1 MSQSKL
7 TALVLASLV
16 LVINIKLTAASSFR
30 VEDIQVEGL
39 QRIEAGT
46 VFTYLPIKIGDTFDD
61 RRSAEIVREL
71 FKTGFFSDVSL
82 YHKGNILVVKVKE
95 RPAIADINFSGNKD
109 ISDEDLTT
117 ALKGVGIAKG
127 RVFNRSILERLEN
140 ELRQQYFARG
150 KYNVQVNT
158 KVSKLPRNRVS
169 IDIDISEGE
178 VARIKRIN
186 IVGNKDFDEDE
197 LKANFDS
204 GVPPWYLFLSGKDK
218 YSKQKLA
225 GDLEKLRSF
234 YLDKGYLKFNI
245 DSTQVSITPDKRD
258 IYITIN
264 INEGN
269 KYTVS
274 EVKLAGNFIVPEE
287 ELRNLL
293 VIHKG
298 EIFSR
303 SKVVET
309 TDAISRRLGNDGYA
323 FANINPIP
331 EIDETKREVSL
342 TFFIDPGQRI
352 YVRRIN
358 FLGNAATRDEVFRR
372 EMRQLE
378 GGWYSLKNINLSR
391 RRLERLSYVESVD
404 IKTERVA
411 GVDDLVDLD
420 ITIKERL
427 SGSFAIGAGFSQAQG
442 VLFNLSLTQDNFL
455 GTGRKVGVRFDNSSV
470 NTIYSLSYTNP
481 YYTIDGV
488 SRGFSLSYSETDA
501 AEANVSDYF
510 ADRFAGNVNYGIPL
524 TEVDTVRAS
533 AGIDNIK
540 ISTTTN
546 TPTQILDFLDQNGD
560 KYTNFALTGSFIHDT
575 RNRTVFADRGN
586 LQRMDLEVAI
596 PGSNLQYFKLDYTN
610 QHYFPIR
617 KWLTSLLD
625 GEVSWGDSYKG
636 TTDLPFFEKFYA
648 GGLRSV
654 RGYKSNTLGP
664 RDSRNN
670 PFGGNFRVLA
680 KAELLFPALFFEETK
695 NVRLG
700 VFVDAGNVFSEVSD
714 FEFSELRMSTGVSL
728 TWLSPVGALTFSLAE
743 ALNDKPGDET
753 ERFQFSIGTLF

>member
-1 MSQSKL
+1 MSPPKL

-16 LVINIKLTAASSFR
+16 LVMGFELSAATSFR

-46 VFTYLPIKIGDTFDD
+46 VFTYLPIKVGDTFDE
-61 RRSAEIVREL
+61 RRSAEILREL

-82 YHKGNILVVKVKE
+82 YHKGNILIVKVKE
-95 RPAIADINFSGNKD
+95 RPAISDINFSGNKD

-140 ELRQQYFARG
+140 ELLQQYFARG
-150 KYNVQVNT
+150 KYNV
-158 KVSKLPRNRVS
+158 KVDTTVSELPRNRVD

-178 VARIKRIN
+178 VAKINRIN

-197 LKANFDS
+197 LKDNFDS
-204 GVPPWYLFLSGKDK
+204 GVPPWYLFFSGKDK

-234 YLDKGYLKFNI
+234 YLDQGYLKFNI

-264 INEGN
+264 INEGD

-309 TDAISRRLGNDGYA
+309 TDAISRRLGNEGYA

-342 TFFIDPGQRI
+342 TFFVDPGKRI

-358 FLGNAATRDEVFRR
+358 FLGNDATRDEVFRR

-378 GGWYSLKNINLSR
+378 GGWYSLKNIDLSR

-411 GVDDLVDLD
+411 GIDDLVDLD

-442 VLFNLSLTQDNFL
+442 LLFNLSLTQDNFL

-470 NTIYSLSYTNP
+470 NTIYSFSYTNP
-481 YYTIDGV
+481 YHTIDGV

-510 ADRFAGNVNYGIPL
+510 ADQFSGNVNYGIPL
-524 TEVDTVRAS
+524 TEVDTLRAS
-533 AGIDNIK
+533 AGVDNIK

-546 TPTQILDFLDQNGD
+546 TPTQIFDFLDQNGD

-586 LQRMDLEVAI
+586 LQRMNLEVTTPGSDLEF
-596 PGSNLQYFKLDYTN
+596 YKLDYKN
-610 QHYFPIR
+610 LHYFPVT
-617 KWLTSLLD
+617 KWVTSLLN

-670 PFGGNFRVLA
+670 PFGGNFRVVA
-680 KAELLFPALFFEETK
+680 NAELFFPALFFEETK
-695 NVRLG
+695 NLRVG
-700 VFVDAGNVFSEVSD
+700 VFVDAGNVFEGVSD
-714 FEFSELRMSTGVSL
+714 FEFSKLRASTGVSL